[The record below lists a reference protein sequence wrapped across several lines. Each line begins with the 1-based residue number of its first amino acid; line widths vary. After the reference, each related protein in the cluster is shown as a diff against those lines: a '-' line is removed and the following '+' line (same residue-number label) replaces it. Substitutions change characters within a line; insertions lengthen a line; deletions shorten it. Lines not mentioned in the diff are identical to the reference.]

1 MPLSHSQVAG
11 EGWGWD
17 EKAPPCDDFKV
28 TYNCIS
34 ASTPG
39 WQGRWDQCVLW
50 MRLVI
55 HNTMGNIYFLK
66 VNSVNWWRMM
76 ACYQFWMW
84 TGRAGRGLI
93 TNITTVHDKPAPA
106 LTVTLARARRL
117 VLTISRVKSR
127 VLALT
132 QLSHLICCS
141 LNMMSKFSA
150 ETEVY
155 TGWSDQCQFL
165 FWGSYLSS
173 NVLIQ
178 RVKADTKSLCS
189 LPIDQYQ

>member
-1 MPLSHSQVAG
+1 
-11 EGWGWD
+11 
-17 EKAPPCDDFKV
+17 
-28 TYNCIS
+28 
-34 ASTPG
+34 
-39 WQGRWDQCVLW
+39 
-50 MRLVI
+50 
-55 HNTMGNIYFLK
+55 
-66 VNSVNWWRMM
+66 
-76 ACYQFWMW
+76 MW

-150 ETEVY
+150 ETGMY
-155 TGWSDQCQFL
+155 TG
-165 FWGSYLSS
+165 
-173 NVLIQ
+173 
-178 RVKADTKSLCS
+178 
-189 LPIDQYQ
+189 